1 MSIEIKFVL
10 FTFFISFFQLVL
22 LYAFGNIKYKS
33 DPKNNF
39 LVSTVI
45 VFVVLYSVYLYL
57 GNISIKTLL
66 GSILF
71 LSSSVIIL
79 FTFWTILIWGFTISL
94 LESLTKLKVSNKEK
108 WIKKY
113 TGKSNLNVFTKD
125 RMRLLFI
132 IDAIKITKKNEIV
145 ITKKGIILSFV
156 NKFIKKLIL

>member
-113 TGKSNLNVFTKD
+113 GINFGTKPED
-125 RMRLLFI
+125 W
-132 IDAIKITKKNEIV
+132 IDNDLTKQDMAP
-145 ITKKGIILSFV
+145 
-156 NKFIKKLIL
+156 FIKNKYLKN